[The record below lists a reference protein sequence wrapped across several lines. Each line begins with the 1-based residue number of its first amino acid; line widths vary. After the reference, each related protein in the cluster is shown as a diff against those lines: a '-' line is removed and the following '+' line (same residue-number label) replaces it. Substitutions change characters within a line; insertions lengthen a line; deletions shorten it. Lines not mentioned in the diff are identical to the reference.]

1 MPVPPMVLSMFARL
15 RDKPNS
21 NAAASAPSGF
31 HRPRIIAAS
40 AMKPLPAD
48 ISRPNASPEPTVK
61 TAPPRPASAPPMR
74 GFTQRVRITLMPTVS
89 AALGC
94 SPTDRTRSPHLLPNK
109 KICNRMIAAYIRYTR
124 MFWLNNTG
132 PMMGNSDRNGTGS
145 AGNRNRWFKSG
156 FSVSTVE
163 KKNVV
168 SPSTNTF
175 STTPTMIWS
184 TQYFTLKNTSSSPTR
199 APATGAASTPTYG
212 LPTIEAT
219 TAAMNAPPSSCPSMA
234 MLITPVRSHITP
246 DRAPKIRGTD
256 SANPPTNSEVSEIVA
271 PAPTQVRKA
280 MMNAAPKIDGGHQP
294 TGSRRTARMVA

>member
-1 MPVPPMVLSMFARL
+1 
-15 RDKPNS
+15 
-21 NAAASAPSGF
+21 
-31 HRPRIIAAS
+31 
-40 AMKPLPAD
+40 
-48 ISRPNASPEPTVK
+48 
-61 TAPPRPASAPPMR
+61 
-74 GFTQRVRITLMPTVS
+74 
-89 AALGC
+89 
-94 SPTDRTRSPHLLPNK
+94 
-109 KICNRMIAAYIRYTR
+109 

-175 STTPTMIWS
+175 STTPTMLGS

-256 SANPPTNSEVSEIVA
+256 SANPPTNSEVSENLA
-271 PAPTQVRKA
+271 PAPTQAGTAVTHA
-280 MMNAAPKIDGGHQP
+280 TPKTDGRETQEP
-294 TGSRRTARMVA
+294 SRRP